1 MAASP
6 LEKLRRVWTPDR
18 EILEVIAALDP
29 RTELD
34 SMLRDWLH
42 RVIEQT
48 GPKTVVLGIGETRVV
63 NTGTLRWEVVHH
75 EPTPGIP
82 GRREVTLWIEGAETF

>member
-1 MAASP
+1 MAVDPIESLRKVWSP
-6 LEKLRRVWTPDR
+6 DK
-18 EILEVIAALDP
+18 EIAEVVAELDP

-48 GPKTVVLGIGETRVV
+48 GPKTLLLGINDKPVF
-63 NTGTLRWEVVHH
+63 NTGTLRWEIVHH
-75 EPTPGIP
+75 EPMPGNAGI
-82 GRREVTLWIEGAETF
+82 REVTIWVEGANV